1 MRRIP
6 ELSIPLDILVDK
18 DVNTYEMTCVAIKN
32 AAKITRNGDKDVEE
46 HEEKV
51 VSASLAQVLN
61 DKVEYETTEEE

>member
-46 HEEKV
+46 HGEKV

>member
-51 VSASLAQVLN
+51 VSVSLAQVLN